1 MKKKIIVLS
10 TLITSLVLLIMFA
23 LGAIIN
29 REAIYSEA
37 RSNLVTITQIYASS
51 YNQNNK
57 LLTIDNENIRETI
70 IDQNGVVIL
79 DSKEQDVSQFENHLN
94 REEIQY
100 ALKGTPKIVERY
112 SSSLNIS
119 MMYYALKVGTDNSYV
134 FVRVAYTI
142 SNIDGYVYNYLPY
155 FISIYFLLMLIY
167 FVVIIYI
174 SKYTMKPL
182 LKIKD
187 NLEEI
192 IDGNYHPEITL
203 LKDDEINK
211 IVSKI
216 DILNLK
222 LNSAFAETRDQKEK
236 LDYILNNIADGIIVF
251 DCSLNIVL
259 INRNAYKI
267 FERKN
272 LNGKN
277 FIFLTDNETFS
288 QNLTVIQKSHKTITF
303 KLEIN
308 NVYFVNFTYTESG
321 LILAVLTNITY
332 EANEGKIRSE
342 FFANASH
349 ELKTPLTSIKGFNEL
364 IELNVKDPK
373 IKKYTEKISEES
385 LRLLGLIEDMMSL
398 SKLENKKILNP
409 ISLDCLNETDEVFNE
424 LSLLANKK
432 NISLKVEGNTNIL
445 MEKEDLHKMLKNL
458 IENAIKYNNVGG
470 YVLVHL
476 SNNQKENFIEVKD
489 NGFGIPTKDLSRIF
503 ERFYRVD
510 ESRSR
515 DSGGTGLGLAIVKH
529 IVNVYGGEIK
539 VSSIINI
546 GTTFTIVFEK

>member
-1 MKKKIIVLS
+1 
-10 TLITSLVLLIMFA
+10 
-23 LGAIIN
+23 
-29 REAIYSEA
+29 
-37 RSNLVTITQIYASS
+37 
-51 YNQNNK
+51 
-57 LLTIDNENIRETI
+57 
-70 IDQNGVVIL
+70 
-79 DSKEQDVSQFENHLN
+79 
-94 REEIQY
+94 
-100 ALKGTPKIVERY
+100 
-112 SSSLNIS
+112 
-119 MMYYALKVGTDNSYV
+119 
-134 FVRVAYTI
+134 
-142 SNIDGYVYNYLPY
+142 
-155 FISIYFLLMLIY
+155 
-167 FVVIIYI
+167 
-174 SKYTMKPL
+174 MKPL